1 MPHSLVGLLSRYI
14 WNLYEIYQD
23 GRGWDDAR
31 IRLDG
36 AYRGDNPSR
45 SRGGYVAE
53 KEGEEVFLNLTRTIR
68 KVGRIHI
75 EFSYAAMYP
84 RRFLAHCIVHEATH
98 KFADTDDYAYT
109 DEDEYA
115 GLTAARRI
123 NNAHRPGDGSTCHSP
138 GRLNRPGGLHTE
150 AS

>member
-68 KVGRIHI
+68 KVGQHTYRVFVCGHVPT
-75 EFSYAAMYP
+75 EVPGPLYRP
-84 RRFLAHCIVHEATH
+84 RSDA
-98 KFADTDDYAYT
+98 
-109 DEDEYA
+109 
-115 GLTAARRI
+115 
-123 NNAHRPGDGSTCHSP
+123 
-138 GRLNRPGGLHTE
+138 
-150 AS
+150 